1 MSASREGFS
10 RAASKAGSLRR
21 PILFE
26 ERIRFYRLWVVL
38 EVALGLIP
46 ELMLSA
52 PRAPPPRPT
61 TRVRA
66 SGFGLPLARLL
77 RFFRREPT
85 D

>member
-1 MSASREGFS
+1 MSASREAFS

-26 ERIRFYRLWVVL
+26 ERIRLYRLWVVL

-61 TRVRA
+61 TRVSRVRIWSA
-66 SGFGLPLARLL
+66 VDSVIAVLSM
-77 RFFRREPT
+77 
-85 D
+85 